1 MYIPPA
7 ADRSARLNMR
17 IAPDALE
24 TIREAAIAQQQDVT
38 SFVLGAAMERARAI
52 LLEEHALRVTPAEA
66 AQLDEALDEE
76 PWEIPELAELVREV
90 EAQRKYAG
98 RLRPRRPPAP

>member
-24 TIREAAIAQQQDVT
+24 TIRDAAAAQQQDVT

-52 LLEEHALRVTPAEA
+52 LLEEHTLRVTPAEA

-76 PWEIPELAELVREV
+76 PWAIPELAQLVREV
-90 EAQRKYAG
+90 EAQRQYPG
-98 RLRPRRPPAP
+98 RFRPRRPPAP

>member
-1 MYIPPA
+1 MRPRRFRSRSRSAAPPA
-7 ADRSARLNMR
+7 AVPGVASVGATL
-17 IAPDALE
+17 APDG
-24 TIREAAIAQQQDVT
+24 TMT
-38 SFVLGAAMERARAI
+38 SLVED
-52 LLEEHALRVTPAEA
+52 ALRVTPAEA